1 VVDLLIAAALGVDG
15 LSIAA
20 ARPLWGVL
28 TVGLAVGIALAA
40 LLMEPATS
48 ATLFE

>member
-1 VVDLLIAAALGVDG
+1 VVDLLMAAGLGVDG
-15 LSIAA
+15 LSFAS

-28 TVGLAVGIALAA
+28 TVGLAAGIALAT

-48 ATLFE
+48 AAIFE

>member
-1 VVDLLIAAALGVDG
+1 MAAGLGVDG
-15 LSIAA
+15 LTIAQ

-28 TVGLAVGIALAA
+28 TFGLAAGIALAT

-48 ATLFE
+48 AAFFE